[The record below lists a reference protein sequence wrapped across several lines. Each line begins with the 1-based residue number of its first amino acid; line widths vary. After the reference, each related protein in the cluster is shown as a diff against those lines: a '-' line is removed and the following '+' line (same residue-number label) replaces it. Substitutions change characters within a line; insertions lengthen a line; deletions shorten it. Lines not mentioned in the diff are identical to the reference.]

1 MNIQLLYGAQQSPWG
16 GVNSFFRNFQKYAAR
31 DDRIALVDSPCKA
44 DIILTAGNYVGPG
57 KQLSWK
63 HLWWLSKWRGVAWPS
78 DYSSSLNPHRGKIVF
93 RVDGL
98 RKVYTGCWNSSDK
111 RLIRN
116 LEFADNVVFQ
126 SKFSKETFDNLGVQV
141 PSSQL
146 VINNGADEEVFFPE
160 KSRKAPIGKDLVLIS
175 NSWSTNSFKGFRD
188 IATISDHE
196 GTRVLHIG
204 RWPEGVYRG
213 NVTQLGVMDASEIA
227 SVLRQGDFFFFPSK
241 NEACPN
247 VLFEALACAL
257 PVIYLQSGGNPEI
270 CGYGKFGIPFEEKA
284 FGDGQ
289 FHQLLSQARE
299 MRDEIRGN
307 IIEDLSRFTF
317 RRCFKEYLTC
327 FESLSV

>member
-1 MNIQLLYGAQQSPWG
+1 MNIQLLYGAQKSPWG
-16 GVNSFFRNFQKYAAR
+16 GVNSFFRNFQKYASQ
-31 DDRIALVDSPCKA
+31 DDRIALVDSPRKA

-63 HLWWLSKWRGVAWPS
+63 YLWWLSKWRGVAWPVA
-78 DYSSSLNPHRGKIVF
+78 YSSSLNPHRGKIVF

-160 KSRKAPIGKDLVLIS
+160 KARKTPIGKDLVLIS

-204 RWPEGVYRG
+204 RWPEGVCTG

-257 PVIYLQSGGNPEI
+257 PAIYLNSGGNPEI
-270 CGYGKFGIPFEEKA
+270 CGYGKFGIPFEGNV
-284 FGDGQ
+284 FDNGQ
-289 FHQLLSQARE
+289 CHQLISQARE
-299 MRDEIRGN
+299 KHDEIRGN
-307 IIEDLSRFTF
+307 IIDDLSRFTF

-327 FESLSV
+327 FESLLV

>member
-1 MNIQLLYGAQQSPWG
+1 MNIQLLYEVQQSPWG
-16 GVNSFFRNFQKYAAR
+16 GVNSFFRNFKKYATR

-44 DIILTAGNYVGPG
+44 DIILTSGNYVGPG
-57 KQLSWK
+57 KQLSSK
-63 HLWWLSKWRGVAWPS
+63 YLWWLSKWRNVAWPAA
-78 DYSSSLNPHRGKIVF
+78 YSNSLNPHKGKIVF
-93 RVDGL
+93 RIDGL

-126 SKFSKETFDNLGVQV
+126 SKFSKETFDDLGVQV
-141 PSSQL
+141 PASQS

-160 KSRKAPIGKDLVLIS
+160 KERKAPIGKDLVLIS

-188 IATISDHE
+188 IATMSDHE

-204 RWPEGVYRG
+204 RWPEEVYPG

-227 SVLRQGDFFFFPSK
+227 SVLREGDFFFFPSK

-257 PVIYLQSGGNPEI
+257 PVIYLNSGGNSEI
-270 CGYGKFGIPFEEKA
+270 CGYGKFGIPFEGNA
-284 FGDGQ
+284 FDNGQ
-289 FHQLLSQARE
+289 CHQLLSRARE
-299 MRDEIRGN
+299 KHDEVRSN
-307 IIEDLSRFTF
+307 IIDDLSRFTF
-317 RRCFKEYLTC
+317 RRCLKEYLKF

>member
-16 GVNSFFRNFQKYAAR
+16 GVNSFFRNFRKYAAR
-31 DDRIALVDSPCKA
+31 DDRIALVDSSRKA

-63 HLWWLSKWRGVAWPS
+63 HLWWLSKWRGVTWPS
-78 DYSSSLNPHRGKIVF
+78 AYSSSPNPQRGKIVF

-160 KSRKAPIGKDLVLIS
+160 KARKPPIGKDLVLIS
-175 NSWSTNSFKGFRD
+175 NSWSTNSYKGFHN
-188 IATISDHE
+188 IAAISCQE
-196 GTRVLHIG
+196 GVRVLHIG
-204 RWPEGVYRG
+204 RWPEGVCKE
-213 NVTQLGVMDASEIA
+213 NVTSLGIMGPREIA
-227 SVLRQGDFFFFPSK
+227 TVFRQGDFFFFPSK

-257 PVIYLQSGGNPEI
+257 PAIYLKSGGNIEI
-270 CGYGKFGIPFEEKA
+270 CGGGKFGIPFEEKT

-289 FHQLLSQARE
+289 VPELLAQARE
-299 MRDEIRGN
+299 KHDEIRAN
-307 IIEDLSRFTF
+307 IIEDINRFSFT
-317 RRCFKEYLTC
+317 RCFSEYLAF
-327 FESLSV
+327 FESLLV